1 MQLSVRDAAK
11 LFDVSEKTIYRWV
24 EQRKLPASKINDQVR
39 FNRTELLEWATAQK
53 VRVSPEI
60 LGHDEAETATF
71 PSLVEALEAGGIFHR
86 IGGEDK
92 PSVLKSVLDV
102 MHLPAEVDRS
112 FLLQVLLA
120 REALGSTGVGDGI
133 AIPHVRNPIVL
144 HLPRPMIA
152 LCFLE
157 HPIDFGAMD
166 KKPVHALFTLIS
178 PTVRAHLHML
188 SRLSYALRDPAF
200 RAAVE
205 RQAPREELLAA
216 VARAEAPLR
225 ERDPGIKT

>member
-24 EQRKLPASKINDQVR
+24 EQRKIPASKINDQVR
-39 FNRTELLEWATAQK
+39 FNRTELIEWATTHK
-53 VRVSPEI
+53 VRLSPDVV
-60 LGHDEAETATF
+60 GDNGADTSPM
-71 PSLVEALEAGGIFHR
+71 PSLVQALEAGGIFYR
-86 IGGEDK
+86 IGGKDK
-92 PSVLKSVLDV
+92 PSVLKGVLDA
-102 MHLPAEVDRS
+102 MQLPGEVDPG
-112 FLLQVLLA
+112 FLLDVLLA

-157 HPIDFGAMD
+157 HPIEFGAMD
-166 KKPVHALFTLIS
+166 GKPVHALFTMIS
-178 PTVRAHLHML
+178 PTVRSHLHLL

-200 RAAVE
+200 RAALRV
-205 RQAPREELLAA
+205 RASREELLAA
-216 VARAEAPLR
+216 AERAEAPLKR
-225 ERDPGIKT
+225 SDRDVKT